1 MRQFGKI
8 PEETVR
14 RILAYLR
21 QIEWLA
27 KQGKKQF
34 SSQDLADLLDTN
46 PAQIRKDLSYFGEF
60 GTRGVGYKTERLV
73 EELRK
78 ILNMNKHW
86 KVVLVGV
93 GNIGSALL
101 KNPDLKDEGF
111 EIVMAFDR
119 DPEVIGKKVGGIV
132 VEDVAGLQKRVREA
146 GIRLAIIAV
155 DAESTQEVADFL
167 VDGGVEGILCFG
179 PLPCELTVP
188 KSVNLLPIDIPLELG
203 RLVYEL

>member
-1 MRQFGKI
+1 MRQLGKV

-14 RILAYLR
+14 RILSYLR
-21 QIEWLA
+21 RIEWLA
-27 KQGKKQF
+27 KRGKKQV

-60 GTRGVGYKTERLV
+60 GTRGVGYKTDRLA

-78 ILNMNKHW
+78 ILNMDKHW
-86 KVVLVGV
+86 EVVLVGV

-119 DPEVIGKKVGGIV
+119 DPKVIGGKVGGIV

-146 GIRLAIIAV
+146 NLRLAIIAV
-155 DAESTQEVADFL
+155 DAESTQEVADSL
-167 VDGGVEGILCFG
+167 VGGGVEGILCFG

-188 KSVNLLPIDIPLELG
+188 GPVRLLPIDIPLELG
-203 RLVYEL
+203 RLVYDL